1 MDAFPGLAK
10 QRGGEGGQLANGWRL
25 VQTVFVTPEQGN
37 VQQGLPVV
45 AVNKEAT
52 KGMCCHFLWSTQAG
66 LQKVGFNRLVYIVG
80 LGQVRLS
87 KPSVFCD
94 RTSHEYYQK
103 ESKDR
108 GSVYMDVLPCQLDE
122 ACIPTLCLLS

>member
-1 MDAFPGLAK
+1 MSNKAFLPLSIKKLPKECA
-10 QRGGEGGQLANGWRL
+10 
-25 VQTVFVTPEQGN
+25 VTSFG
-37 VQQGLPVV
+37 QQG
-45 AVNKEAT
+45 
-52 KGMCCHFLWSTQAG
+52 G
-66 LQKVGFNRLVYIVG
+66 LQKVGFNRLGYMVG